1 MKKLAFAA
9 AVAALFAGTASA
21 GRITDTTG
29 LNLLDLTH
37 PGGNVTGSATYS
49 TFTVEH
55 LFDDV
60 LDVAAGRWLANWNS
74 ASGVYIVYT
83 FDEETEVDGYSFLD
97 GGMISPNRAP
107 KTFQIRGS
115 NDYNGKNFAT
125 ATWEVLDSIEDD
137 GKWTAREPRYYRFDK
152 AAKYKSF
159 CLYVTAIYL
168 ATEGYCQATE
178 MQLHN
183 YTAAEKK
190 CTVTVNTVV
199 KGEVVATSVTE
210 CKALEEV
217 VVNVPEAPEGKQ
229 FHMWSGDGIT
239 KATKRAFTVT
249 LAPADDMTV
258 NAVFYDPADVTPIR
272 RYAAPTGTGDGTSW
286 ETASSLADAWEAV
299 GDNPGGGEVWA
310 KTGVYKIGTTY
321 KLYPNVVLRGGFD
334 GPTIISGD
342 GGSADYWSH
351 LDATTGRIWNGT
363 TFNSPFADGVDP
375 VGIYAKDGGGA
386 QSTDNLTTGFADI
399 PGFSVCNGFYDVTF
413 TSFNRN
419 AIKID
424 EGDGHA
430 LVCNN
435 CQFFANFINEGAVER
450 TVSLSNTEAKFE
462 NCLFEGN
469 RNVFFVNA
477 AAGAS
482 ASTTV
487 LSGCTVRNNGSVT
500 SGGCGGA
507 VLTGAATLV
516 VTNSTFAR
524 NWADGTG
531 NAGSRNSIF
540 RVGDSCTV
548 RAYDSVFDGNACVNM
563 YNGGIQLL
571 QSGVSAEFVRCSFV
585 RNRAVKDSGVNDSLS
600 APVFKVDRGKLFARD
615 CYFAENVSSNATLA
629 SCVAAAVGVDSTTV
643 VTRFVNCTFEN
654 NRAVSESATAQVGT
668 VQTSKAGLGDATAR
682 EYSFINCLFW
692 NNEALAGG
700 VRTWDIYVDPVRY
713 TSSASLVVN
722 TVVAHPSADYKG
734 FYPGN
739 DRNTIGRSQIANNY
753 LQGYDRGGSGAV
765 NQGFYADVVTEGEV
779 GIAEGTVVRGA
790 VAAHGLRPGSKF
802 RKAGRPVWQGTDGEY
817 YMVDVQDETKWRK
830 LGEAQTY
837 LTDEEAAAIGVTRD
851 AAPVPDAF
859 GEPRRADR
867 IALGPLNVQPLGLML
882 LVK

>member
-9 AVAALFAGTASA
+9 AIAALFAGAAVA

-49 TFTVEH
+49 KYTVEH

-60 LDVAAGRWLANWNS
+60 LDIADGRWLANWNS

-83 FDEETEVDGYSFLD
+83 FDEETEVDGYSFQS
-97 GGMISPNRAP
+97 GNQMNASGRAP
-107 KTFQIRGS
+107 KDFQILGS
-115 NDYNGKNFAT
+115 NDYDGKNYST
-125 ATWEVLDSIEDD
+125 ATWEELDSVTGE
-137 GKWTAREPRYYRFDK
+137 GKYGGAPETRYFRFEK
-152 AAKYKSF
+152 AATYKSY
-159 CLYVTAIYL
+159 CLHVSALNGSTD
-168 ATEGYCQATE
+168 YCQMTE

-199 KGEVVATSVTE
+199 KGEVVATSATE

-239 KATKRAFTVT
+239 KSTKRAFTVT

-286 ETASSLADAWEAV
+286 ETAMSLADAWEAV

-310 KTGVYKIGTTY
+310 KTGFYKIGTTY
-321 KLYPNVVLRGGFD
+321 RLYPNVVLRGGFD

-342 GGSADYWSH
+342 GGSPDYWSH
-351 LDATTGRIWNGT
+351 LDASTGRIWNET
-363 TFNSPFADGVDP
+363 AFNSPFADGVDP
-375 VGIYAKDGGGA
+375 VGIYARDSGGA
-386 QSTDNLTTGFADI
+386 NTEDGRKTGFANI
-399 PGFSVCNGFYDVTF
+399 PGFVVSNGFYDVTF
-413 TSFNRN
+413 TSFTRN

-424 EGDGHA
+424 EGDGHK
-430 LVCNN
+430 LVCCN
-435 CQFFANFINEGAVER
+435 CRFLANFLNETAVER
-450 TVSLSNTEAKFE
+450 TISLYDTDARFE
-462 NCLFEGN
+462 NCLIEGN
-469 RNVFFVNA
+469 RNPFGLDA
-477 AAGAS
+477 TEGAR

-487 LSGCTVRNNGSVT
+487 LSGCTVRNNGAAISI
-500 SGGCGGA
+500 GCAGA
-507 VLTGAATLV
+507 YLSGAATLV

-524 NWADGTG
+524 NWANT
-531 NAGSRNSIF
+531 AGGRSPIF
-540 RVGDSCTV
+540 NVGDTCSV
-548 RAYDSVFDGNACVNM
+548 RAFDSTFDGNACVNAF
-563 YNGGIQLL
+563 NGGIKIRS
-571 QSGVSAEFVRCSFV
+571 SGVTAEFVRCSFV
-585 RNRAVKDSGVNDSLS
+585 RNRAIKDAGVSTAQS
-600 APVFKVDRGKLFARD
+600 SPVFCVDGGRLYARD

-629 SCVAAAVGVDSTTV
+629 SCLWAASANV
-643 VTRFVNCTFEN
+643 VTRFVNCTFEK
-654 NRAVSESATAQVGT
+654 NRAISESADVNVGT
-668 VQTSKAGLGDATAR
+668 VWTPDDYNNSQSK

-692 NNEALAGG
+692 NNEAFAAG
-700 VRTWDIYVDPVRY
+700 VRTWDIYSAWQRY
-713 TSSASLVVN
+713 TSTVSLFLN
-722 TVVAHPSADYKG
+722 TVVAHPAADYKG
-734 FYPGN
+734 FYPGAAGN
-739 DRNTIGRSQIANNY
+739 PIGRAQIANCY
-753 LQGYDRGGSGAV
+753 LQGYERNGQGAV

-779 GIAEGTVVRGA
+779 GLADEPVVKGA
-790 VAAHGLRPGSKF
+790 VTAHGLRPGSKF

-817 YMVDVQDETKWRK
+817 YMIDVKDATRWRK
-830 LGEAQTY
+830 LGEAQIY
-837 LTDEEAAAIGVTRD
+837 LTDEDAAAIGVTRD

>member
-9 AVAALFAGTASA
+9 AIAALFAGAAVA

-29 LNLLDLTH
+29 LNLLDLTQ

-60 LDVAAGRWLANWNS
+60 LDVQAGRWLATWNA
-74 ASGVYIVYT
+74 ASGVYIAYT

-125 ATWEVLDSIEDD
+125 ATWEVLDSIDDD

-152 AAKYKSF
+152 AAKYKSY

-199 KGEVVATSVTE
+199 KGEVVATSTTE

-217 VVNVPEAPEGKQ
+217 VVNVPAAPEGKQ
-229 FHMWSGDGIT
+229 FHMWTGDGIT
-239 KATKRAFTVT
+239 KSTKRAFTVT

-310 KTGVYKIGTTY
+310 KTGFYKIGTTY
-321 KLYPNVVLRGGFD
+321 RLYPNVVLRGGFD

-342 GGSADYWSH
+342 GNSPDYWSH
-351 LDATTGRIWNGT
+351 LDAATGRVWDGT

-375 VGIYAKDGGGA
+375 VGIYAKGGG
-386 QSTDNLTTGFADI
+386 DNVNTGFADI
-399 PGFSVCNGFYDVTF
+399 PGFKVDNGFYDVTL
-413 TSFNRN
+413 TSFGYN

-430 LVCNN
+430 LVCSN
-435 CQFFANFINEGAVER
+435 CQFLANFFNDNAVER
-450 TVSLSNTEAKFE
+450 TISLYDTDARFE

-482 ASTTV
+482 ASTAV

-507 VLTGAATLV
+507 VLNGTATLII
-516 VTNSTFAR
+516 TNSAFAH
-524 NWADGTG
+524 NWMESTGNSGARAAILRMNGTG
-531 NAGSRNSIF
+531 TIRAFDSI
-540 RVGDSCTV
+540 
-548 RAYDSVFDGNACVNM
+548 FDGNQSVDVF
-563 YNGGIQLL
+563 NGGIKIV
-571 QSGVSAEFVRCSFV
+571 SGDAEFVRCRFE
-585 RNRAVKDSGVNDSLS
+585 RNRAVKTSGVGASASSPLFCVDSGSALVVRDSAFL
-600 APVFKVDRGKLFARD
+600 G
-615 CYFAENVSSNATLA
+615 NVSSNATLA
-629 SCVAAAVGVDSTTV
+629 SCLWADAGKV
-643 VTRFVNCTFEN
+643 VTRFVNCTFEG
-654 NRAVSESATAQVGT
+654 NRAVNETATAQVGT
-668 VQTSKAGLGDATAR
+668 VQTGKGAIGDTTAK

-692 NNEALAGG
+692 NNEALADG
-700 VRTWDIYVDPVRY
+700 VRTWDIYVDPLRF

-779 GIAEGTVVRGA
+779 GLADEPVVKGTVT
-790 VAAHGLRPGSKF
+790 AHGLRPGSKF

-817 YMVDVQDETKWRK
+817 YMIDVMDATRWRK

-837 LTDEEAAAIGVTRD
+837 LTDDEAAAVGVTRE

-867 IALGPLNVQPLGLML
+867 IALGPLSVQPLGLML

>member
-60 LDVAAGRWLANWNS
+60 LNDSKGRWLANWNS

-83 FDEETEVDGYSFLD
+83 FDEETEVDGYSFQS
-97 GGMISPNRAP
+97 GNQMNASGRAP
-107 KTFQIRGS
+107 KDFQILGS
-115 NDYNGKNFAT
+115 NDYDGKNYST
-125 ATWEVLDSIEDD
+125 ATWEELDSVTGE
-137 GKWTAREPRYYRFDK
+137 GKYGGAPETRYFRFEK
-152 AAKYKSF
+152 AATYKSY
-159 CLYVTAIYL
+159 CLHVSALNGSTD
-168 ATEGYCQATE
+168 YCQMTE

-199 KGEVVATSVTE
+199 KGEVVATSTTE

-217 VVNVPEAPEGKQ
+217 VVNLPEAPEGKQ

-239 KATKRAFTVT
+239 KSTKRAFTVT

-272 RYAAPTGTGDGTSW
+272 RYAAPTGTGDGSSW

-310 KTGVYKIGTTY
+310 KTGFYKIGTTY
-321 KLYPNVVLRGGFD
+321 RLYPNVVLRGGFD
-334 GPTIISGD
+334 GPTILSGD
-342 GGSADYWSH
+342 GNSPDYWCH
-351 LDATTGRIWNGT
+351 LDAATGRVWDGT

-375 VGIYAKDGGGA
+375 VGIYAKDVSGA
-386 QSTDNLTTGFADI
+386 QATDNLTTGFADI
-399 PGFSVCNGFYDVTF
+399 PGFSVRNGFYDVTF

-430 LVCNN
+430 LVCSN
-435 CQFFANFINEGAVER
+435 CQFLANFINEGAVER
-450 TVSLSNTEAKFE
+450 TVSLYDTDARFE
-462 NCLFEGN
+462 SCLFEGN

-487 LSGCTVRNNGSVT
+487 LSGCTVRNNGSAT

-507 VLTGAATLV
+507 VLNGTATLV

-531 NAGSRNSIF
+531 SAGSRNSIF

-585 RNRAVKDSGVNDSLS
+585 RNRAVKDSGVNTSLS
-600 APVFKVDRGKLFARD
+600 APVFKVDKGKLFARD

-629 SCVAAAVGVDSTTV
+629 SCVAAAVGVDSATV

-668 VQTSKAGLGDATAR
+668 VQTSKAGLGDTTTR

-700 VRTWDIYVDPVRY
+700 VRTWDIYVDPLRF
-713 TSSASLVVN
+713 TSSVSLVVN
-722 TVVAHPSADYKG
+722 TVVAHTAEDYKS

-739 DRNTIGRSQIANNY
+739 DNNTIRRAQLANSY
-753 LQGYDRGGSGAV
+753 LQGCVRTGDAV
-765 NQGFYADVVTEGEV
+765 NQGFYVDVTTEGEV
-779 GIAEGTVVRGA
+779 GIADEPVVKGA
-790 VAAHGLRPGSKF
+790 VTAHGLRPDSKF

-817 YMVDVQDETKWRK
+817 YMIDVKDATRWRK
-830 LGEAQTY
+830 LGEAQIY
-837 LTDEEAAAIGVTRD
+837 LTDEDAAAIGVTRD

-867 IALGPLNVQPLGLML
+867 IALGPLSVQPLGLML